1 MLLLF
6 FSLSF
11 QLQFINFRPL
21 TQNVLSTN
29 KASNRKMCNNG
40 FNIMTAFVCLQCLG
54 AVTSD
59 FFLIQLVFQFSCNRK
74 RPNFPLL
81 DPLKRPC
88 SKTYIGC
95 RGGSRGRVQRVRT
108 PPPGMTCGFIIQL
121 VCCPPP
127 KKITMWFIGVEVQQ
141 ETSAPPPKKNP
152 GSAPGLLIEYRT
164 FFRSKRCIT

>member
-1 MLLLF
+1 MLLLLF

-11 QLQFINFRPL
+11 QLQFLNFRPL

-59 FFLIQLVFQFSCNRK
+59 FFFVIQLVFQFSCKRK

-95 RGGSRGRVQRVRT
+95 WLSTGHSFAASVALRKPYKRQLLYFRGCYRSRFVQLSVSIFSGSNGNT
-108 PPPGMTCGFIIQL
+108 SIQ
-121 VCCPPP
+121 
-127 KKITMWFIGVEVQQ
+127 ITRRM
-141 ETSAPPPKKNP
+141 
-152 GSAPGLLIEYRT
+152 LILT
-164 FFRSKRCIT
+164 LPD

>member
-11 QLQFINFRPL
+11 QLQFLNFRPL

-59 FFLIQLVFQFSCNRK
+59 FFLIQLVFQFSCNIQ

-81 DPLKRPC
+81 DPLKRLC

-95 RGGSRGRVQRVRT
+95 WLSTGHSFAALVLHYVNRIRDNY
-108 PPPGMTCGFIIQL
+108 FILRAVTDHFLCNWTFQFFL
-121 VCCPPP
+121 VPMARHRYKLSEEC
-127 KKITMWFIGVEVQQ
+127 W
-141 ETSAPPPKKNP
+141 S
-152 GSAPGLLIEYRT
+152 
-164 FFRSKRCIT
+164 